1 MTEKN
6 DPKPCFHC
14 LQPIPKGVD
23 LTVTFD
29 GAPQPVCCAGCQA
42 VAETIIEHGLSAY
55 YKHRDLDKPQQTP
68 ILPDELKN
76 LEVYD
81 HPDVQKE
88 FVRELE
94 GDLQQAA
101 LTISNITCSAC
112 AWLIE
117 RELQATPGV
126 TKAIVNLSSQRLQVT
141 WDPRQVGISDM
152 IKRLAAIGYQARP
165 FQPNQQEQQFS
176 RQRKGFI
183 RRLGLAGLATM
194 QVMMLAFALYFGV
207 VSDLDDTTRQY
218 IWSVSL
224 IFATPVILYSAQ
236 PFYIGAL
243 RALQAKT
250 LNMDVPVSIA
260 LLGAYAASVYAVTQ
274 GSGEVYFESISMFT
288 FFLLSGRYLELLAKE
303 KALRFATNRLT
314 LMPQLAQRE
323 TSDGLESV
331 AVKQLHVGDVI
342 VVNPGDTL
350 AADGQLLSDEAWLDE
365 SLLSGESVPNRK
377 IKGQTVVAGSI
388 NQQSAIRIRVTAA
401 AQQTVLAGIV
411 AMQDSALA
419 EKPKV
424 QQVIDKVASYFVSS
438 ILVIATLT
446 FLVWWWIEP
455 EHALWVTLAVLV
467 ATCPCALSLAAPT
480 AITGTIHR
488 LNRKGILVKGSQVLE
503 SVKQLDVICFD
514 KTGTLTE
521 GKFSITERRDFIEPE
536 QINQL
541 VAGME
546 AYSEHPLALPL
557 KQLSATPR
565 PFKEQVRMVAG
576 SGLEVVTE
584 QGEHYRLGSPAF
596 IAEWHPQAAAETR
609 FNVVLASKQ
618 QLLAQFTIEDN
629 LRDDAKQ
636 TLDTLQRQGIRTLLV
651 SGDDNGRVA
660 ATASQLS
667 ITEYYGEYKPQQKL
681 DLIKSLQQSGNT
693 VWMIGDGLNDGPVL
707 AQAHLSM
714 TFANASDLAKTAAD
728 VVILS
733 DQLNSVEEVIRSARK
748 SRVIMR
754 QNFTWA
760 VAYNVSILPV
770 AALGI
775 IAPWVAALGM
785 SLSSLLVIANSLRLY
800 RE

>member
-29 GAPQPVCCAGCQA
+29 GPPQPVCCAGCQA

-546 AYSEHPLALPL
+546 VYSEHPLALPL
-557 KQLSATPR
+557 KQLSAIPR

-584 QGEHYRLGSPAF
+584 QGEHYRLGSPGF

-660 ATASQLS
+660 ATASQLNM
-667 ITEYYGEYKPQQKL
+667 TEYYGEYKPQQKL

>member
-29 GAPQPVCCAGCQA
+29 GTPQPVCCAGCQA

-521 GKFSITERRDFIEPE
+521 GKFSITERRDFIEQE

-660 ATASQLS
+660 ATASQLNM
-667 ITEYYGEYKPQQKL
+667 TEYYGEYKPQQKL

>member
-29 GAPQPVCCAGCQA
+29 GTPQPVCCAGCQA

-260 LLGAYAASVYAVTQ
+260 LLGAYTASVYAVTQ

-546 AYSEHPLALPL
+546 VYSEHPLALPL

-636 TLDTLQRQGIRTLLV
+636 TLDALQRNGIRTLLV

-660 ATASQLS
+660 ATASQLNM
-667 ITEYYGEYKPQQKL
+667 TEYYGEYKPQQKL

>member
-29 GAPQPVCCAGCQA
+29 GTPQPVCCAGCQA

-660 ATASQLS
+660 ATASQLNM
-667 ITEYYGEYKPQQKL
+667 TEYYGEYKPQQKL